1 MRLPEKIK
9 IQRDALDQSN
19 STIEILMTEH
29 GDKIRLYT
37 KLVDNKDAIEK
48 RLVEL
53 SKQEAESNKDFR
65 DVTGKSFSLS
75 LTPNRFVDTA
85 VLKTL
90 LSNPLEQYPGL
101 VEPKEPVVLTATLET
116 LVKAKALP
124 SEALTAIKTKSF
136 TAKIT
141 KPEEDK

>member
-53 SKQEAESNKDFR
+53 SKKEAESNKDFR

-101 VEPKEPVVLTATLET
+101 VEP
-116 LVKAKALP
+116 
-124 SEALTAIKTKSF
+124 TKRVGGRQGSG
-136 TAKIT
+136 
-141 KPEEDK
+141 